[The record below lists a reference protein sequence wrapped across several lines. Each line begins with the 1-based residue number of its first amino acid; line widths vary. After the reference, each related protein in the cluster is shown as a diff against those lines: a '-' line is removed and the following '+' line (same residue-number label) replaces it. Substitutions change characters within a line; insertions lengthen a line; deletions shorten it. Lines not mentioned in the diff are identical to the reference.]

1 MTLELHIFKVHPESY
16 TSSSTNSTTKYVFE
30 KLKTTAFESIN
41 INLSSPISP
50 MPLPEDTA
58 DSNLLVKM
66 EGNTKQARFSF
77 KFDNNLVTLSQ
88 NTAPFTEAELQYV
101 DNKIDVDKYT
111 PSGGSAD
118 TTIAYTD
125 STETNNVKLLNIFLK
140 RFESR
145 SITDTFLFR
154 IWDTASS
161 TSFFNGYG
169 SITSLDVSA
178 DSTSPVVWTLNVDY
192 IIGDVISIYDADTP
206 EQVTNMA
213 ITTSASNTLKY
224 EWSNPTRVGGSSLTK
239 FLLTYQNT
247 NSLTKTTVAIDYTT
261 AQQIIDGTTGK
272 YTKIISGYATT
283 PAVIISGGGGTS
295 AAATATIS
303 NGIVTG
309 IAVTNGGSGYTS
321 VPTVVIRDPSSGTLI
336 NNGATA
342 KAVINTNTNVVTA
355 INVEFGGFDFT
366 TDDTYVTFITAHNT
380 GGAGTRSDDVMVK
393 VQ

>member
-88 NTAPFTEAELQYV
+88 NTAPFTEAELQYI

-118 TTIAYTD
+118 TAIAYTD

-154 IWDTASS
+154 IWDTVSS

-224 EWSNPTRVGGSSLTK
+224 EWNNPTRVGGSAITK

-247 NSLTKTTVAIDYTT
+247 KELNKTTVAIDYTT
-261 AQQIIDGTTGK
+261 AQGLIDGTTGK
-272 YTKIISGYATT
+272 YTKLITGL
-283 PAVIISGGGGTS
+283 TS
-295 AAATATIS
+295 
-303 NGIVTG
+303 N
-309 IAVTNGGSGYTS
+309 
-321 VPTVVIRDPSSGTLI
+321 
-336 NNGATA
+336 
-342 KAVINTNTNVVTA
+342 
-355 INVEFGGFDFT
+355 
-366 TDDTYVTFITAHNT
+366 DTYVTFITAHNT